1 MLHRIY
7 DTLRQQLIRNIQQ
20 QEICKRSIA

>member
-1 MLHRIY
+1 MLHRIH
-7 DTLRQQLIRNIQQ
+7 DTLRQQLIGNLQQ